1 MFSITERDRL
11 RALLI
16 SAARADDRI
25 TGIALTGSASI
36 GAEDRWSDI
45 DLAFGFAAGTELGAA
60 IAGWTAVMYAD
71 HGTVHHLDVVSGPT
85 TYRVFLLASTLQVD
99 LAFAPEAEF
108 GANAPT
114 FRLLSG
120 RAVPRA
126 QARPPDAVEL
136 IGLAWLYGLHARSSI
151 ARGRV
156 WQAEYM
162 VSGVRDHVLALAC
175 LRHGLPA
182 AQGRGMDRLPADVTG
197 PLAGAL
203 VRSLNV
209 AEIGRAFRVATHAL
223 LTEIGQVDAALAE
236 RLNSTLRELADPELA
251 PGVSPPKS
259 AGPGLT
265 GRNEGRQVRH

>member
-1 MFSITERDRL
+1 LFSVTERDRL

-16 SAARADDRI
+16 SAARADERI

-71 HGTVHHLDVVSGPT
+71 HGAVHHLDVISGAT

-99 LAFAPEAEF
+99 LAFAAEAEF

-120 RAVPRA
+120 KAVPRA
-126 QARPPDAVEL
+126 QARPPDAAGL

-175 LRHGLPA
+175 LRHDLPA
-182 AQGRGMDRLPADVTG
+182 VQGRGMDRLPAEVTG

-203 VRSLNV
+203 VRSLDV
-209 AEIGRAFRVATHAL
+209 AELGRAFQVATQAL

-236 RLNSTLRELADPELA
+236 RLSRTLRELAGLGLA
-251 PGVSPPKS
+251 GTGLADKR
-259 AGPGLT
+259 LT
-265 GRNEGRQVRH
+265 GRNGGRQVRH

>member
-1 MFSITERDRL
+1 VFTITERDRL

-16 SAARADDRI
+16 SAARADERI
-25 TGIALTGSASI
+25 TGVALTGSASI

-45 DLAFGFAAGTELGAA
+45 DLAFGFAAGTDLGAA

-71 HGTVHHLDVVSGPT
+71 HGAVHHLDIISGAT
-85 TYRVFLLASTLQVD
+85 TYRVFLLANTLQVD
-99 LAFAPEAEF
+99 LAFAAEAEF

-120 RAVPRA
+120 QAVPRA
-126 QARPPDAVEL
+126 QARPPDAAEL

-162 VSGVRDHVLALAC
+162 VSGIRDHVLALAC

-182 AQGRGMDRLPADVTG
+182 VQGRGMDRLPADVTG

-203 VRSLNV
+203 VRSLDA
-209 AEIGRAFRVATHAL
+209 AELGRAFRVTTLVL
-223 LTEIGQVDAALAE
+223 LTEIGEVDAALAE
-236 RLNSTLRELADPELA
+236 RLSRTLGEL
-251 PGVSPPKS
+251 
-259 AGPGLT
+259 AGPG
-265 GRNEGRQVRH
+265 